1 MSELTKE
8 LDRRIEANWMVEPQ
22 DVRRML
28 KHNQDQ
34 GRNFGQWVYAYM
46 HMYGLQHYL
55 YQYYKLALGGTADLE
70 TLKAVVCGAINNIA
84 GSCKSNKM
92 EDTMSVLY
100 RSAAVISGC
109 KDHKTM
115 AEIIKKLQRYIN
127 GIFYAI
133 DWALPWSEMC
143 KAYDKLMKD
152 FVPPTREEAVDV
164 SDQ

>member
-8 LDRRIEANWMVEPQ
+8 LDRRIEANWMTEPQ

-28 KHNQDQ
+28 NHNTHD

-55 YQYYKLALGGTADLE
+55 YQYYKLASSGNADIN
-70 TLKAVVCGAINNIA
+70 TLIAVVCNSINNIA
-84 GSCKSNKM
+84 GSCKNNKM

-100 RSAAVISGC
+100 RSSTAISNCG
-109 KDHKTM
+109 DLESM
-115 AEIIKKLQRYIN
+115 AEIILKVQRYIN

-133 DWALPWSEMC
+133 DFALPWSEMS
-143 KAYDKLMKD
+143 KTYEKLMKEY
-152 FVPPTREEAVDV
+152 VPPTRENYVDLC
-164 SDQ
+164 DD

>member
-1 MSELTKE
+1 MSELIKE

-28 KHNQDQ
+28 KHNDDS

-55 YQYYKLALGGTADLE
+55 YQYYKLALGGTADLN
-70 TLKAVVCGAINNIA
+70 TLKSVVCGALNNIA
-84 GSCKSNKM
+84 ASCKSNKM

-100 RSAAVISGC
+100 RTASAVQGC
-109 KDHKTM
+109 EDHASL
-115 AEIIKKLQRYIN
+115 AELIIKVQRYIN

-133 DWALPWSEMC
+133 DWALPWAGMC
-143 KAYDKLMKD
+143 KAYNELMKD
-152 FVPPTREEAVDV
+152 FVPPTRENATDI